1 MTGAELTQ
9 FYADVAAT
17 LPEIVLACGAMALLL
32 VGAFAERQT
41 ALVTW
46 GSVLLLVATAV
57 LVATS
62 SEGTVEAF
70 GRLVDGKLVNATVV
84 VDPFARFMKILVLA
98 GSAIAILM
106 SIDYLRDEKLTRFE
120 FPLLVVL
127 ATLGMMT
134 MISANDLIVLYIG
147 LELQSLA
154 LYVLAS
160 FARDNARS
168 TEAGLKY
175 FVLGALSSGMLLY
188 GASLIYG
195 FTGTT
200 TFDGIAQ
207 VIANDGVGIGVKIGL
222 VFVLA
227 GLAFKVSAVPFHMW
241 TPDVYEGSPTP
252 VTAFF
257 AAAPK
262 IAAMALFLRVV
273 FVPFAGAESDWF
285 QIVAPISVASMILG
299 ALAAIGQSNIKR
311 LMAYSSI
318 GHMGYALIGFAAG
331 SEAGVSGVLIY
342 LSIYLAMTVGTF
354 VCILLMRRDGKA
366 VENVEDLA
374 GLSHRDPT
382 TAYLLAILM
391 FSLIGIPPLA
401 GFWGKW
407 FVFLAAIESELYIL
421 AIVGFVTSVVGAY
434 YYLRVI
440 KVMFFDKPA
449 APFEKPLGNVN
460 AALLAGSSA
469 FVIFFVVV
477 PAPLVEAAQAAAKS
491 LFP

>member
-1 MTGAELTQ
+1 MSNVDMAQ
-9 FYADVAAT
+9 FNADFTAM
-17 LPEIVLACGAMALLL
+17 LPEVALACGAMGLLL
-32 VGAFAERQT
+32 IGVFAGDKRST
-41 ALVTW
+41 LVTW
-46 GSVLLLVATAV
+46 GCVALLAFTAFLVATGPEGRV
-57 LVATS
+57 LAFG
-62 SEGTVEAF
+62 GTVII
-70 GRLVDGKLVNATVV
+70 
-84 VDPFARFMKILVLA
+84 DPFAQFAKLLVLT
-98 GSAIAILM
+98 GSAVAMLM
-106 SIDYLRDEKLTRFE
+106 SIDYLRDEKLSRFE
-120 FPLLVVL
+120 YPLLIAL
-127 ATLGMMT
+127 STLGMLT
-134 MISANDLIVLYIG
+134 MISANDLIVLYVG

-160 FARDNARS
+160 FARDNRRS

-200 TFDGIAQ
+200 HFDGIAAA
-207 VIANDGVGIGVKIGL
+207 VARDGMQIGLKFGL
-222 VFVLA
+222 VFLLA
-227 GLAFKVSAVPFHMW
+227 GLAFKISAVPFHMW

-273 FVPFAGAESDWF
+273 FGPFADASKDWF
-285 QIVAPISVASMILG
+285 QIVAFISVASMILG

-331 SEAGVSGVLIY
+331 TKAGVQGVLVY
-342 LSIYLAMTVGTF
+342 LVIYLATTIGAF
-354 VCILLMRRDGKA
+354 ICILLMRRDGKA

-374 GLSHRDPT
+374 GLSQRDPT

-407 FVFLAAIESELYIL
+407 YVFLAAIETKLYLL
-421 AIVGFVTSVVGAY
+421 AVIGFLTSVIGAY

-440 KVMFFDKPA
+440 RVMFFDKPA
-449 APFEKPLGNVN
+449 AAFEKPLGTVN
-460 AALLAGSSA
+460 AALLAVSST
-469 FVIFFVVV
+469 FVIGFVLV
-477 PAPLVEAAQAAAKS
+477 PAPFVDAAGVAAKS

>member
-1 MTGAELTQ
+1 MSGGVDMAQ
-9 FYADVAAT
+9 FGLDVAAT

-32 VGAFAERQT
+32 IGVFSGDKRAS
-41 ALVTW
+41 LLTW
-46 GSVLLLVATAV
+46 GCVALLAVVGYLVATGPEGKV
-57 LVATS
+57 LAFS
-62 SEGTVEAF
+62 GTMII
-70 GRLVDGKLVNATVV
+70 
-84 VDPFARFMKILVLA
+84 DPFSQFAKLLVLGA
-98 GSAIAILM
+98 SAIAMLISM
-106 SIDYLRDEKLTRFE
+106 DYLRDEKIVRFE
-120 FPLLVVL
+120 YPLLVTL
-127 ATLGMMT
+127 ATLGMMV

-188 GASLIYG
+188 GSSLIYG

-200 TFDGIAQ
+200 TFEGIAQ
-207 VIANDGVGIGVKIGL
+207 AIAANGVHTGVMIGL

-273 FVPFAGAESDWF
+273 FGPFAGAEATWL
-285 QIVAPISVASMILG
+285 QIIVPVSVASMILG
-299 ALAAIGQSNIKR
+299 ALAAIGQTNIKR

-318 GHMGYALIGFAAG
+318 SHMGYALIGFAAG
-331 SEAGVSGVLIY
+331 TQAGVQGVLTY
-342 LSIYLAMTVGTF
+342 LVIYLAMTVGTF
-354 VCILLMRRDGKA
+354 ICIMQMRRDGKPL
-366 VENVEDLA
+366 EDISELS
-374 GLSHRDPT
+374 GLSQRDPT

-401 GFWGKW
+401 GFMGKW
-407 FVFLAAIESELYIL
+407 YVFLAAVEAKLYVL
-421 AIVGFVTSVVGAY
+421 AAIGFITSVIGAF
-434 YYLRVI
+434 YYLRII
-440 KVMFFDKPA
+440 KVMFFDPPA
-449 APFEKPLGNVN
+449 APFEKPIGSINS
-460 AALLAGSSA
+460 ALLALSSA
-469 FVIFFVVV
+469 FVIFFIV
-477 PAPLVEAAQAAAKS
+477 APLPVTDAAAHAAKS

>member
-1 MTGAELTQ
+1 MTVDMAQ
-9 FYADVAAT
+9 FNADLWAT
-17 LPEIVLACGAMALLL
+17 IPEVWLACGAMLLLL
-32 VGAFAERQT
+32 VGVFAEKRT
-41 ALVTW
+41 TLVTW
-46 GSVLLLVATAV
+46 GCVAVLAVAAY

-62 SEGTVEAF
+62 SEGTVLAF
-70 GRLVDGKLVNATVV
+70 GGTVI
-84 VDPFARFMKILVLA
+84 VDPFARFAKLLVLG
-98 GSAIAILM
+98 GSAIAMLM
-106 SIDYLRDEKLTRFE
+106 SIDYLKDEKLTRFE
-120 FPLLVVL
+120 YPILIAL
-127 ATLGMMT
+127 ATLGMLM

-188 GASLIYG
+188 GASLVYG
-195 FTGTT
+195 FSGTT
-200 TFDGIAQ
+200 TFAGIAQ
-207 VIANDGVGIGVKIGL
+207 VIAQDGVGTGLMIGL

-273 FVPFAGAESDWF
+273 FGPFAGAEPQWM
-285 QIVAPISVASMILG
+285 QIVIFLSIASMILG

-331 SEAGVSGVLIY
+331 SQAGAQGVLIY
-342 LSIYLAMTVGTF
+342 LVIYMITTVGTF

-374 GLSHRDPT
+374 GLSQRDPT

-407 FVFLAAIESELYIL
+407 FVFLAAIESKLYLL
-421 AIVGFVTSVVGAY
+421 AIIGFVTSVVGAF

-449 APFEKPLGNVN
+449 APFEKPLGSVN
-460 AALLAGSSA
+460 AAVLAASSA

-477 PAPLVEAAQAAAKS
+477 PAPLVDAAGAAAKS

>member
-1 MTGAELTQ
+1 MNSTDLAR
-9 FYADVAAT
+9 FYGDAWAFS
-17 LPEIVLACGAMALLL
+17 PEIALACGAMFLLL
-32 VGAFAERQT
+32 VGVFAGDRRSA
-41 ALVTW
+41 ALTW
-46 GSVLLLVATAV
+46 LCVAV
-57 LVATS
+57 L
-62 SEGTVEAF
+62 GTVAAMVVTSTEGRILAF
-70 GRLVDGKLVNATVV
+70 GGTTIID
-84 VDPFARFMKILVLA
+84 DFARFTKVLVLG
-98 GSAIAILM
+98 GSAIAMLM
-106 SIDYLRDEKLTRFE
+106 SIDYLKDEKLTRFE
-120 FPLLVVL
+120 YPLLVTL

-200 TFDGIAQ
+200 SFSGIAEA
-207 VIANDGVGIGVKIGL
+207 IAQSGVQTGVMIGL
-222 VFVLA
+222 VFLMA

-273 FVPFAGAESDWF
+273 FGPFAGAEQQWF
-285 QIVAPISVASMILG
+285 QIVAFLSVASMILG

-331 SEAGVSGVLIY
+331 TQAGVQGVLIY
-342 LSIYLAMTVGTF
+342 LVIYMAMTIGTF

-366 VENVEDLA
+366 VENIEDLA
-374 GLSHRDPT
+374 GLSQRDPT

-407 FVFLAAIESELYIL
+407 FVFLAAVEAKLYLL
-421 AIVGFVTSVVGAY
+421 AVIGFVTSVIGAF

-440 KVMFFDKPA
+440 KLMFFDKPA
-449 APFEKPLGNVN
+449 AAFEKPLGTVN
-460 AALLAGSSA
+460 AALLAASSA

-477 PAPLVEAAQAAAKS
+477 PMPLIDAATAAAKS